1 MRPIDDVLKT
11 STPRLLAIPGVVGVG
26 EGQLEG
32 KPAVQVMVVELT
44 SELRRRLPTTLNGHP
59 VQIVETGVIRA
70 QPDSSSR

>member
-1 MRPIDDVLKT
+1 VTISEAVARYTDSLM
-11 STPRLLAIPGVVGVG
+11 AIPGVVGVG